1 LANTIYGIAQM
12 EAIWSEIS
20 LDVALSLEISLKV
33 LADQMTVQ
41 V

>member
-1 LANTIYGIAQM
+1 M

-33 LADQMTVQ
+33 LANQMTVQ
-41 V
+41 VCDRWMDGC